1 MNSWN
6 SAEQPRGPLPVLG
19 TAPFMGPPCWQDGQG
34 YRRPS
39 YHIRQR
45 EPQGKRNRME
55 DGLLSTTEE
64 EGRDGRAKVE
74 EQQEQRP

>member
-1 MNSWN
+1 M
-6 SAEQPRGPLPVLG
+6 
-19 TAPFMGPPCWQDGQG
+19 
-34 YRRPS
+34 

-45 EPQGKRNRME
+45 EPQGKGNRME
-55 DGLLSTTEE
+55 DGLLSITEE